1 MTDRQATTTWTGDL
15 PSGSGETTL
24 DTSRLTS
31 FAVSWPARSEE
42 AGGKTS
48 PEELIAAAHSAC
60 YCMQF
65 SGLLGKA
72 GTPPETIRTTA
83 TVSFG
88 PKAGGGYEIKG
99 IALAVRAKVP
109 GVDADGFAK
118 IAQEAKE
125 TCPVSAA
132 LTGTTITLDA
142 ALEGA

>member
-1 MTDRQATTTWTGDL
+1 MTDRQAITRWTGDL

-24 DTSRLTS
+24 ESSGLATLP
-31 FAVSWPARSEE
+31 VSWPARTEE

-65 SGLLGKA
+65 SALLGRA
-72 GTPPETIRTTA
+72 GTPPETIRATA
-83 TVSFG
+83 TASFG
-88 PKAGGGYEIKG
+88 PKHGGGFEIKG
-99 IALAVRAKVP
+99 IALEVRAKVP
-109 GVDADGFAK
+109 GADPDDFAK

-142 ALEGA
+142 ALE